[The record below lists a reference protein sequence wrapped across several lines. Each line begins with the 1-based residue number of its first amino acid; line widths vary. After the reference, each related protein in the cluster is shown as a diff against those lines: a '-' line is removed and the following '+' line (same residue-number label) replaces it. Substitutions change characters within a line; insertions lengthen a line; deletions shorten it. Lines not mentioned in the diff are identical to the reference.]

1 MLFAGACAYLIKKN
15 IIHKNLDAR
24 FLRVYCFLKE
34 DNMELKY
41 SEILENVSKTLEVEE
56 DISLETLE
64 ELMNGRGDD
73 EDNE

>member
-24 FLRVYCFLKE
+24 VLRVYCSFKE
-34 DNMELKY
+34 DNMELNYNEFLVKI
-41 SEILENVSKTLEVEE
+41 SDSLEVEE

-64 ELMNGRGDD
+64 ELMNGKGEEKD
-73 EDNE
+73 E

>member
-1 MLFAGACAYLIKKN
+1 
-15 IIHKNLDAR
+15 
-24 FLRVYCFLKE
+24 
-34 DNMELKY
+34 MELKY